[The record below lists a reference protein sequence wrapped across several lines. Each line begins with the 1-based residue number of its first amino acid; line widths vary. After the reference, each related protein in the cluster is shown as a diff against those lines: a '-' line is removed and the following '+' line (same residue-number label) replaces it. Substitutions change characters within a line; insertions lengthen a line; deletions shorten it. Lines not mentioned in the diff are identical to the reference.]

1 MHVTFKKTKAV
12 APIVSTIMLM
22 AVTLFV
28 MSIALS
34 FVNNTLTRRE
44 GENDFESAKIFMK
57 NVGLQI
63 DDVAWTKGRVDTV
76 HFTSQYGQVEFL
88 SGDLPE
94 SAPLKYTVTY
104 NYLDEY
110 GVEISYEEY
119 YYSSILMYN
128 LPIDKSFL
136 GEGYD
141 EAILPKN
148 VNSAR
153 ELKPVA
159 SGTTAP
165 VANVFAIQK
174 SNVGADQYL
183 RIVLVPVMRYHE
195 YYVSS
200 SGPQTNLGY
209 STTPIK
215 INIQKVTWNGVEDGT
230 YGSFSVTIENPG
242 YSPVD
247 LDRLDLKNVESES
260 TSIYPLT
267 GITIDAGK
275 SLTITKSIESPFKWA
290 EASEYLIEVYIN
302 PTDHASYSSTTPTVE
317 RHIKLYLPEL
327 ILNVGIPQPK
337 SIVMTGDG
345 IKSTNYNSVTS
356 ITVKVEFPRTSNPGF
371 PDDHYDNLFFK
382 FNPTETTIPM
392 SYQYQ
397 VETYIGRVKLDYGT

>member
-1 MHVTFKKTKAV
+1 MFKKTKAV
-12 APIVSTIMLM
+12 APIVSTILLM

-28 MSIALS
+28 VSIALS

-104 NYLDEY
+104 NCLED
-110 GVEISYEEY
+110 GVGISYEEN

-141 EAILPKN
+141 EAIFPIN

-200 SGPQTNLGY
+200 SG
-209 STTPIK
+209 
-215 INIQKVTWNGVEDGT
+215 
-230 YGSFSVTIENPG
+230 
-242 YSPVD
+242 
-247 LDRLDLKNVESES
+247 
-260 TSIYPLT
+260 
-267 GITIDAGK
+267 
-275 SLTITKSIESPFKWA
+275 
-290 EASEYLIEVYIN
+290 
-302 PTDHASYSSTTPTVE
+302 TTPTVE
-317 RHIKLYLPEL
+317 RHMKLYLPEL

-337 SIVMTGDG
+337 SIIMTGDG
-345 IKSTNYNSVTS
+345 IKSTNYNNVIS
-356 ITVKVEFPRTSNPGF
+356 ITVKVEFPRTNNPGF

-382 FNPTETTIPM
+382 FNPKEVTIPM

>member
-1 MHVTFKKTKAV
+1 MRIMFKKRRAD
-12 APIVSTIMLM
+12 APIVATIMLM
-22 AVTLFV
+22 AITLFV

-57 NVGLQI
+57 NVGLQV
-63 DDVAWTKGRVDTV
+63 DDVAWTEGRVDTV

-88 SGDLPE
+88 PHSGEPY
-94 SAPLKYTVTY
+94 PLKYTVTY
-104 NYLDEY
+104 NYLDADGMEK
-110 GVEISYEEY
+110 SDEEY

-242 YSPVD
+242 GSSVD
-247 LDRLDLKNVESES
+247 LDSLTLKNDESGS
-260 TSIYPLT
+260 TSYSLAGT
-267 GITIDAGK
+267 TIDAGK
-275 SLTITKSIESPFKWA
+275 SLTITKFIDTPSLKWA
-290 EASEYLIEVYIN
+290 ESSEYIIEVYTN

-317 RHIKLYLPEL
+317 RHMKLYLPEL

-356 ITVKVEFPRTSNPGF
+356 ITVKVEFPRTSAPGF
-371 PDDHYDNLFFK
+371 SNDNYDNLFFK
-382 FNPTETTIPM
+382 FNPKEVTIPM

>member
-88 SGDLPE
+88 PHSGEPY
-94 SAPLKYTVTY
+94 PLKYTVTY
-104 NYLDEY
+104 NYLDADGMEK
-110 GVEISYEEY
+110 SDEEY

-148 VNSAR
+148 VNFVR

-174 SNVGADQYL
+174 GDVGADQYL

-242 YSPVD
+242 YSPVN
-247 LDRLDLKNVESES
+247 LDELDLKNVESGS
-260 TSIYPLT
+260 TSIYTLT
-267 GITIDAGK
+267 GTTIDAGK
-275 SLTITKSIESPFKWA
+275 SLTITQSIESPFKWA
-290 EASEYLIEVYIN
+290 ESSEYIIKVYIN
-302 PTDHASYSSTTPTVE
+302 PDYASYSSTTPTVE

-371 PDDHYDNLFFK
+371 P
-382 FNPTETTIPM
+382 
-392 SYQYQ
+392 
-397 VETYIGRVKLDYGT
+397 